1 MTTYKQIESK
11 LIIKNYYL
19 RSVINE
25 KFFDVSFLKISFM
38 SQNSKWTK
46 VLKLLIKKL
55 LLDILIYKEN
65 QTASKKK

>member
-38 SQNSKWTK
+38 SQNSK
-46 VLKLLIKKL
+46 
-55 LLDILIYKEN
+55 
-65 QTASKKK
+65 